1 MAMAERAYFFR
12 PRIGKHYEK
21 GFRGLRTLV
30 LGAYHY
36 CWESNAFRHGCT
48 CRNDCINGRH
58 TERLDEICPIYRNK
72 MDLYDGYYRISSSNI
87 IEIDSYIEGGHCPAY
102 EAFTY
107 YMTGLSGRLLTETE
121 RETFWESVAFYNY
134 LQHFLPEAQQF
145 SYKDRKEELDAD
157 FPAFAQAL
165 QELKPSV
172 IYIWNDAIKDAIL
185 ANSCKLEGIELKFYA
200 NQSIG
205 STTVWTAVAH
215 YDGQESG
222 PDTNA
227 LIAEAS
233 VAWFNNAG
241 KKDTARDILQIIM
254 AYRNHEYHPDIVS
267 NISDEISE
275 IIKSRLQPLI
285 YDNDVITELTGIYQ
299 QASGLDRIAGL
310 QDMNIRRLTAGPG
323 TIYSNF
329 LYEEALPV
337 TGTIPQWLTLWKSW
351 QAADIGKLDIT
362 MTGNDVLLI
371 WIDSEESW
379 PFMLCNKVFS
389 LMRKGGWKMLM
400 LMKSDMDNQYLTIF
414 RDSGNV
420 MAIYEV
426 EDSLLVEF
434 SPDSHSEVMMYPDNI
449 CIPYSRFTML
459 TPSKYPKNKVS
470 RNRFWK
476 FLNNQM
482 KLTDTKLLNVL
493 DKILYDAQN
502 SGTIFAQNI
511 NDSLCI
517 RCEDSNSD
525 KTVELIAKIRNAVK
539 NYARQSNS
547 MTYTD
552 IQKMLNTEIPNIR
565 KRISDLKK
573 SKAYRRAAQQ

>member
-1 MAMAERAYFFR
+1 MDTAELPYFFR
-12 PRIGKHYEK
+12 PRVGKNYDD
-21 GFRGLRTLV
+21 GFRGLKTLV
-30 LGAYHY
+30 VGAYHY
-36 CWESNAFRHGCT
+36 CWESDAMKYGCT
-48 CRNDCINGRH
+48 YRQACIG
-58 TERLDEICPIYRNK
+58 ERRSREFDRLCPIYRDRMEQHK
-72 MDLYDGYYRISSSNI
+72 GYYRISKSNI
-87 IEIDSYIEGGHCPAY
+87 IEIDSYIEGEHYPAY

-107 YMTGLSGRLLTETE
+107 YMTGLSGRLLTEAE

-145 SYKDRKEELDAD
+145 SYKDRKEELDDD

-172 IYIWNDAIKDAIL
+172 IYIWNDAIKDAIC
-185 ANSCKLEGIELKFYA
+185 ANSCKLEEIELKFYA

-222 PDTNA
+222 QDTDA

-233 VAWFNNAG
+233 VAWFSNSG

-254 AYRNHEYHPDIVS
+254 AYRNHEYHPDIVR
-267 NISDEISE
+267 NISNEISE

-285 YDNDVITELTGIYQ
+285 YDNDVITALTGIYQ
-299 QASGLDRIAGL
+299 QASGLNRIAGL
-310 QDMNIRRLTAGPG
+310 QDLNIRRLTAGTG

-329 LYEEALPV
+329 LYGEALPV

-351 QAADIGKLDIT
+351 QAADISKLDIT
-362 MTGNDVLLI
+362 MTEDDVLLI
-371 WIDSEESW
+371 WIDSEEAW
-379 PFMLCNKVFS
+379 PFTLCDKVFS

-400 LMKSDMDNQYLTIF
+400 LMKSDMDHQYLNIF

-434 SPDSHSEVMMYPDNI
+434 SPDFHSEVMMYPDNM
-449 CIPYSRFTML
+449 CIPYNRFTML
-459 TPSKYPKNKVS
+459 TPSKYLKNKVS
-470 RNRFWK
+470 RARFWK

-482 KLTDTKLLNVL
+482 KLTDAKLLNVL

-517 RCEDSNSD
+517 RCEDSNSN
-525 KTVELIAKIRNAVK
+525 KTVELIAKIRDAVK

-552 IQKMLNTEIPNIR
+552 IQKMLNIDIPNIR

-573 SKAYRRAAQQ
+573 SKANHRSAQQ